1 MLLYQYEKDPNNVKG
16 IIPELINN
24 SFPNYITLG
33 INDSYVVKGFEL
45 AMHGH
50 LGVNG
55 AKGSPE
61 SFRKLNTKM
70 VSAHTH
76 STFRKDGLL
85 VVGTSTR
92 LRLNYTNGPS
102 SWTQGHVIIDKYGKA
117 QNIIFFNG
125 EFTTF
130 KVDEYPESVK
140 YAKTG
145 TITGFTS

>member
-1 MLLYQYEKDPNNVKG
+1 MQLSDMLLAQYEKDPYKVPG
-16 IIPELINN
+16 VIPELIKYR
-24 SFPNYITLG
+24 FPNYITLG
-33 INDSYVVKGFEL
+33 VNDSYVIKGFET

-55 AKGSPE
+55 SKGGPE

-70 VSAHTH
+70 ISGHSH

-85 VVGTSTR
+85 VCGTSTH
-92 LRLNYTNGPS
+92 LRLNYNNGPS

-130 KVDEYPESVK
+130 E
-140 YAKTG
+140 
-145 TITGFTS
+145 